1 MQNRPNAFQ
10 RVLSREYGED
20 RLLGMPAR
28 DRMHHDRRMNE
39 MAQMTGGRGFRTP
52 AKEVRRFADGTTRGD
67 RKRKRRETA
76 NAVIR
81 VAHQAAWSRTAYEA
95 SL

>member
-1 MQNRPNAFQ
+1 MQNRPNAFE
-10 RVLSREYGED
+10 RVLIREYGED
-20 RLLGMPAR
+20 RFLGMPAR

-52 AKEVRRFADGTTRGD
+52 SKAVRRFADGTTCGE
-67 RKRKRRETA
+67 RKRQRRETA

-81 VAHQAAWSRTAYEA
+81 AAHEAAWARTAYEA

>member
-28 DRMHHDRRMNE
+28 DQMHHDRRMNA

-52 AKEVRRFADGTTRGD
+52 AKEVRRFADGTTRGE
-67 RKRKRRETA
+67 RKRQRRSAA
-76 NAVIR
+76 NATIR
-81 VAHQAAWSRTAYEA
+81 AVHEAACGRTAYEA